1 MTTISIVIPN
11 LNGSTYLR
19 QTLESLSKQKCPP
32 DEIIFSDN
40 HSTDESIE
48 ILQEFPALK
57 IKLVVPPQQLSMSEN
72 WNYGVK
78 ESTSNWFVLLSNDD
92 LLRDTALCNLRK
104 DLMSLK
110 MPVGIISYRAEL
122 IDEESNLILGKYPL
136 GRNIYTNGENFLKD
150 NLNSTKINIAATAI
164 NKEIFLLVGGYPEEY
179 RYIHDMVFYQ
189 RVSIVSKIL
198 LSKRVLGQYRI
209 YQRLDRGNA
218 LRKQKTE
225 LDFQIFRSTDLL
237 QILGMF
243 PHLEDF
249 YTNSGSENREKR
261 TTTCITFARSVM
273 FTLFTFFRR
282 IECMLKVSGFPSS
295 KY

>member
-48 ILQEFPALK
+48 ILQEFPALE
-57 IKLVVPPQQLSMSEN
+57 IKLVVPPKQLSMSEN
-72 WNYGVK
+72 WNYGIK

-104 DLMSLK
+104 DILSLK

-122 IDEESNLILGKYPL
+122 IDEESNLILGKYPI

-150 NLNSTKINIAATAI
+150 NLNSTKINIVATAI

-209 YQRLDRGNA
+209 YKNLDRGDSK
-218 LRKQKTE
+218 RKRITD
-225 LDFQIFRSTDLL
+225 LDFQIFESTDLL
-237 QILGMF
+237 QILEKY
-243 PHLEDF
+243 PHIKDF
-249 YTNSGSENREKR
+249 YTKSGSENRQKR
-261 TTTCITFARSVM
+261 TTTYITFARSVM
-273 FTLFTFFRR
+273 FTLFTFCRR
-282 IECMLKVSGFPSS
+282 VECMLKVSGFPSS
-295 KY
+295 KH